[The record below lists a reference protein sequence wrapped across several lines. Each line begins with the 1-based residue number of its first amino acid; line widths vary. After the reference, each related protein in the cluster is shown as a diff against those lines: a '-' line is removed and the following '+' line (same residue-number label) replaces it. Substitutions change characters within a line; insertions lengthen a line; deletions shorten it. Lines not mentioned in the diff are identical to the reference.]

1 MSKEAIQKAVAIA
14 GTQQELVELMK
25 PHLPGKLAQKF
36 RQGHVS
42 NWLRRERLSEVPPA
56 DYVLPMSAAV
66 DRRILPHE
74 IRPDIYPALCEQG
87 DHSA

>member
-42 NWLRRERLSEVPPA
+42 NWLRRERLS
-56 DYVLPMSAAV
+56 DF
-66 DRRILPHE
+66 
-74 IRPDIYPALCEQG
+74 
-87 DHSA
+87 